1 MDTFTEIETNL
12 RQRLAH
18 LEQRVGDVEDD
29 LRHTHAPL
37 EADFAEQA
45 VSTEN
50 DDVLQALDS
59 ALRKEHSE
67 IVAVLRRMEMGSYGF
82 CTACGDSIPAQRLRA
97 VPFARECIACASGK

>member
-1 MDTFTEIETNL
+1 MDAYNEIETHL
-12 RQRLAH
+12 RERLVH
-18 LEQRVGDVEDD
+18 LEQRVGDVEGD

-82 CTACGDSIPAQRLRA
+82 CGACGDPIPTQRLRA
-97 VPFARECIACASGK
+97 LPFARECIACASGR